1 MAALLE
7 AARVIVKPAMTDE
20 SPSALCSENP
30 PPVSWQ
36 SMTTLDGPLTDWRV
50 MDLLRKSRF
59 VLPVPE
65 YTPLSTS
72 TVSWSGAATF
82 RASWMWPKGC
92 AAVPLA
98 CRSFVFAAL
107 TYQIGDENIPMLLK
121 NTSHAPLLT
130 PLTQALKF
138 HTCTRETA

>member
-1 MAALLE
+1 
-7 AARVIVKPAMTDE
+7 MTDE

-36 SMTTLDGPLTDWRV
+36 SMTALDGPLTDWRV

-72 TVSWSGAATF
+72 TVSLIGAATF
-82 RASWMWPKGC
+82 RASWIWANGC

-98 CRSFVFAAL
+98 CGSFVLVTL
-107 TYQIGDENIPMLLK
+107 TYQTGAENSPRLLK
-121 NTSHAPLLT
+121 NTSHGPL
-130 PLTQALKF
+130 PLPLKQELKF
-138 HTCTRETA
+138 HACTSLMVKVPSPIKSPV